1 MEKVLT
7 VLLLVGSV
15 YFALLALPCFTLRTP
30 REPIFRTYDRARRL
44 LGFGLLGIC
53 ADLCLSLWLRHVGEA
68 WMLAAVDL
76 LVAYPVTLALSQMF
90 RVLLT
95 PRQAVGHHLRRG
107 LAGWGVEIMVLVA
120 AWAVDGRLRRWLLVV
135 ALIGYVVFLIAV
147 VRQLLREYR
156 CVKVLVDNYYDNQTS
171 RNLRWQRVTTC
182 LFIGQ
187 ALAALLALILG
198 GQTVMALV
206 SLVYAMATCGY
217 VSISLHNYA
226 HYYPRLTLVLCDAGV
241 HGGRGA
247 VGALGGREVAG
258 VLLTNK
264 QRQALEQWI
273 TGKGFLEAGITI
285 VKLAG
290 AIGCNRY
297 YLSHYINSTYAQTF
311 SDWIAGLRIDEAKA
325 LMVAHPEWNLE
336 NVAMKVGFN
345 SASYFSVSFSK
356 REGTSPARWRRRGN
370 V

>member
-1 MEKVLT
+1 M
-7 VLLLVGSV
+7 
-15 YFALLALPCFTLRTP
+15 
-30 REPIFRTYDRARRL
+30 
-44 LGFGLLGIC
+44 
-53 ADLCLSLWLRHVGEA
+53 
-68 WMLAAVDL
+68 
-76 LVAYPVTLALSQMF
+76 
-90 RVLLT
+90 
-95 PRQAVGHHLRRG
+95 
-107 LAGWGVEIMVLVA
+107 
-120 AWAVDGRLRRWLLVV
+120 V

-171 RNLRWQRVTTC
+171 RYLRWQRVTTC

-311 SDWIAGLRIDEAKA
+311 SDWIAGLRIDEAKS